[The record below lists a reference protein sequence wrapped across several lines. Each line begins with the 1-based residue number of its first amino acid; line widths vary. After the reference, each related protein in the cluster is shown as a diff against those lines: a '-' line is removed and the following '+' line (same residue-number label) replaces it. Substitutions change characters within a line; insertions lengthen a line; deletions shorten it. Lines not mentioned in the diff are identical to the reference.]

1 MNTAVSFFL
10 INMTSE
16 FHHFPMTHQQIMLLP
31 IWNNVLHIEL
41 NINKP
46 SWNWSRHERW
56 FNRARS
62 IYQYSNMA
70 PRLSEQTSIF
80 GVVFFVSKSLLEIQR
95 QKKTFKIWPKSL
107 GAMLEYCYI
116 EHGLLKP
123 QSRVFANL
131 TGKPWIIVKVSIFN
145 RWANWLWLNN
155 SVSTVTF
162 ARQNCWIAD
171 LLLLRTSLED
181 PVWPKLD
188 FLSKRDAIDISFTY
202 LKSRNTICIWNVLYA
217 EKLGTLLAEEKRHLL
232 NY

>member
-1 MNTAVSFFL
+1 
-10 INMTSE
+10 
-16 FHHFPMTHQQIMLLP
+16 MLLP

-80 GVVFFVSKSLLEIQR
+80 GEYIWCCFLCIQVSFGNW
-95 QKKTFKIWPKSL
+95 KTKETLKFWLKSL
-107 GAMLEYCYI
+107 GAILEYWYI
-116 EHGLLKP
+116 EHCLLRP
-123 QSRVFANL
+123 QIRVFANL

-145 RWANWLWLNN
+145 RWANWFWLNN
-155 SVSTVTF
+155 SVNTVTS
-162 ARQNCWIAD
+162 APQNWWIAD
-171 LLLLRTSLED
+171 LLLLRTSLEA

-188 FLSKRDAIDISFTY
+188 FRSKQR
-202 LKSRNTICIWNVLYA
+202 KN
-217 EKLGTLLAEEKRHLL
+217 
-232 NY
+232 